1 MEVSLDELNWS
12 LDRNEIELLRWKAK
26 LDLKVDLDIF
36 YQWIV
41 EKIKIIIL
49 IQVYIA
55 FNCENA

>member
-41 EKIKIIIL
+41 EKIKIIIR